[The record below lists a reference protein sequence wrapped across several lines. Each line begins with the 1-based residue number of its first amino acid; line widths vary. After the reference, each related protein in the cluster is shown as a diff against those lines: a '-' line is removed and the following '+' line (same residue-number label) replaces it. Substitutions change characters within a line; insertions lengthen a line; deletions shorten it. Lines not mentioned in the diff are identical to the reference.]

1 MSIHCNQ
8 KKWQWRTKRL
18 GEIANAKGELHRIK
32 VCEKVVAW
40 TNYRRIEYKNVRRW
54 RHTMYNSVNNME
66 DKSLMLFSS
75 YSHAPFLVDRCL
87 VCVCSFWIGSVKKEI
102 LPIRYS
108 LSWANCFFEI
118 KYSIIRN
125 KMHSLLPCQTSIAWR
140 AIFIPIC
147 TLHCTFLF
155 TIKSF
160 ASF

>member
-1 MSIHCNQ
+1 MAVANEATRRNCKCKGRIASNKSLWKSCCLNKLQ
-8 KKWQWRTKRL
+8 KKRVQKCTTHDK
-18 GEIANAKGELHRIK
+18 
-32 VCEKVVAW
+32 
-40 TNYRRIEYKNVRRW
+40 

-66 DKSLMLFSS
+66 DTSLMLFSS